1 MREWGRGVWVFESN
15 DDRRGQKQKQEKRRE
30 GHTLGNNK

>member
-15 DDRRGQKQKQEKRRE
+15 DDRRGQKQEKWRE
-30 GHTLGNNK
+30 GYTLGNNK